1 MLTDTLHSPLSDA
14 DITAFFH
21 AELLSYLGSLREQ
34 RLHERIDGSLTSEK
48 ARKNRLEALVLRG
61 MVEDGLRE
69 EMPTERSNALEAGE
83 SETARSLYD
92 AHLQH
97 FLRPAFNDDIQRR
110 AIALLGNRD
119 LTAFD
124 KLQLRWAAVEARA
137 AAHEAVEAVPLH
149 RAETARGAAIALLHD
164 MLGAALPTVTIP
176 DHPPQMTPPV
186 AAAPPV
192 AAPIPVPSGPAPDPV
207 APLTPGV
214 ELITGRFTATTLKAQ
229 REQAENQPEI
239 GQFDGHASA
248 PQNEAIFGTDLFG
261 TTVRMNRRSRAKDE
275 SCTQKLK
282 TVTLFIYLTGVQ
294 RVTEIRQHHLDLF
307 GREIEHNLPKYY
319 WKSPSQ
325 QDLTYREL
333 LDTCRNLPRDAIGV
347 SRGTIK
353 RHVTVMKEIIGYAA
367 QEGHGAAFAPATAHL
382 LPPEERTEAEKRP
395 VFTAEQVR
403 KVFSHPLWTGCKS
416 EYRRHTPGKKVV
428 KDHHFWVNL
437 LLVYTGARRSEIAGL
452 QATDLS
458 EENGIPFISVRPNHL
473 RGLKNRHSKR
483 RIPLHPHLIEEGFLE
498 FVEKARNRGAPILF
512 PEAIPANKRAAVLRD
527 TDARPSYDPKFGDA
541 LDHVWRECLER
552 SLPDAP
558 KGLCLHSLR
567 GYVNDTL
574 INLREADGRT
584 QMVPDIDRRDL
595 MGHVATDTNEAN
607 YRRDEKPLGRLYE
620 AVKLLPRVF

>member
-1 MLTDTLHSPLSDA
+1 MVSLGTTDARTAFKLCAQLTAHMDRMLTDTLHSPLSDA

-21 AELLSYLGSLREQ
+21 AELLNYLGNLRER

-69 EMPTERSNALEAGE
+69 EMPTERSTALEADE

-92 AHLQH
+92 THLQH

-110 AIALLGNRD
+110 AIDLLGNRD

-149 RAETARGAAIALLHD
+149 RAEAARGAAIALLHD
-164 MLGAALPTVTIP
+164 MLGAALTTSTVATP
-176 DHPPQMTPPV
+176 PPQTTPPV
-186 AAAPPV
+186 AAPT
-192 AAPIPVPSGPAPDPV
+192 PVPSGPAPDPV

-214 ELITGRFTATTLKAQ
+214 ELITDRITATTLKAQ

-239 GQFDGHASA
+239 GPFDGHACASRT
-248 PQNEAIFGTDLFG
+248 EAVFGTDLFG

-307 GREIEHNLPKYY
+307 GREMEHNLPKYY

-333 LDTCRNLPRDAIGV
+333 LDTCRNLPRDAIGL

-367 QEGHGAAFAPATAHL
+367 QEGHGAAFAPVTAHL

-416 EYRRHTPGKKVV
+416 EYRRHTPGKKV
-428 KDHHFWVNL
+428 F
-437 LLVYTGARRSEIAGL
+437 S
-452 QATDLS
+452 
-458 EENGIPFISVRPNHL
+458 RP
-473 RGLKNRHSKR
+473 LK
-483 RIPLHPHLIEEGFLE
+483 
-498 FVEKARNRGAPILF
+498 
-512 PEAIPANKRAAVLRD
+512 
-527 TDARPSYDPKFGDA
+527 
-541 LDHVWRECLER
+541 
-552 SLPDAP
+552 
-558 KGLCLHSLR
+558 
-567 GYVNDTL
+567 
-574 INLREADGRT
+574 
-584 QMVPDIDRRDL
+584 
-595 MGHVATDTNEAN
+595 
-607 YRRDEKPLGRLYE
+607 
-620 AVKLLPRVF
+620 